1 MAKHAIHGE
10 SEGGKP
16 TGGSPLPSLKLV
28 AAGFTLVALV
38 VALGMTG
45 GQVRELADRVTAVEG
60 EREAFERRV
69 DKLRADN
76 KELIGQLRDYQAQ
89 IEMVQSSNIAL
100 SKRVVNR
107 EMAVEDLQVSLDSI
121 LKEKYATE
129 NAMRDEIAKLED
141 LKRDLSAQVAAL
153 GEAVAAQS
161 QEIAQLDVAY
171 RDAQEQLDASG
182 DRNEILLSENNRYLD
197 LLNQMQDDLDAVQA
211 EGEVMAERF
220 ALLQSESA
228 AVEAEK
234 LALERELEL
243 IKTVPVVD
251 PIGVDSF
258 GDPFEGR
265 DPFGFEPVDPTGSPY
280 AGEPDDVASVFE
292 PRST

>member
-1 MAKHAIHGE
+1 MSSNAPSSAVQQPPI
-10 SEGGKP
+10 EGSKA
-16 TGGSPLPSLKLV
+16 TPLPSIKLI

-76 KELIGQLRDYQAQ
+76 KELVGQLRDYQVQ
-89 IEMVQSSNIAL
+89 IELVQGSNVAL
-100 SKRVVNR
+100 SKRLVNR

-121 LKEKYATE
+121 LKEKYTTE
-129 NAMRDEIAKLED
+129 NALRAEIATLEN

-171 RDAQEQLDASG
+171 REAQEEIVASG
-182 DRNEILLSENNRYLD
+182 DRNQVLVAENNRYLD
-197 LLNQMQDDLDAVQA
+197 LLNQMQDDLDAMQA

-220 ALLQSESA
+220 ATLRSESA
-228 AVEAEK
+228 AVEAERQ
-234 LALERELEL
+234 AIERELDA
-243 IKTVPVVD
+243 IKNAPIE
-251 PIGVDSF
+251 PIGGEGF
-258 GDPFEGR
+258 GADPFEGR
-265 DPFGFEPVDPTGSPY
+265 DPFGLEPFVPQPFSGAFDRV
-280 AGEPDDVASVFE
+280 AG